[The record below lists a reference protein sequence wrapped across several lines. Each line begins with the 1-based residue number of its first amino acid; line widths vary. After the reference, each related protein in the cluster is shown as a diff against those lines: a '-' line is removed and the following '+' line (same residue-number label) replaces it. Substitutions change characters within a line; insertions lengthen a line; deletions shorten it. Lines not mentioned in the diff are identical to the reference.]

1 MTDAVSRPTSRH
13 PGYAPG
19 AASTHAPGRAASDPA
34 AHLVAIASG
43 KGGVGKTWFAITLA
57 HALAQQRRK
66 VLLFDADLGL
76 ANVDIQLG
84 LTPTLDL
91 ADVIAGRASIA
102 QAALRHQ
109 EGGFHILAGRSG
121 SGMFSGLQPAMLE
134 RMLLELRQA
143 TAVFDVVLLD
153 LGAGLEHSVRRMAAF
168 ADTLLVVAT
177 EEPTSLTDAYAVLKL
192 HAADRAD
199 GDARVIVNQATSHGA
214 GERTYATLRRACA
227 TFLGREPP
235 FAGVVRRDDHVRD
248 AIRRQTLLLTRH
260 PTCAAATD
268 VAQIGHELRV

>member
-1 MTDAVSRPTSRH
+1 VI
-13 PGYAPG
+13 
-19 AASTHAPGRAASDPA
+19 
-34 AHLVAIASG
+34 AIASG

-57 HALAQQRRK
+57 HAMAQQGRG

-84 LTPTLDL
+84 LTPGLDL

-121 SGMFSGLQPAMLE
+121 SGMFSGLQPAALE
-134 RMLLELRQA
+134 RTLTGLRQA
-143 TAVFDVVLLD
+143 AAGFDVVLLD
-153 LGAGLEHSVRRMAAF
+153 LGAGLELQVRRMAAF
-168 ADTLLVVAT
+168 ADTVLVVAT

-192 HAADRAD
+192 HAADRAG
-199 GDARVIVNQATSHGA
+199 GDARVIVNQASNHAA

-235 FAGVVRRDDHVRD
+235 LAGVIRRDDRVRD

-260 PTCAAATD
+260 PACAAATD
-268 VAQIGHELRV
+268 VAQIGRNLLM